1 MLSIVMAA
9 LRSRRSS
16 TVALWLL
23 ACFVI
28 AGAVGAPF
36 DVYGAEARI
45 AAQDVTDAP
54 AVHRMII
61 LSESDTVTG
70 ATGPATIE
78 SSMAR
83 LRGAITVP
91 GAVEVSGLRVSG
103 SLGAPVNTSVA
114 IASRAGVCGHVAVT
128 GRCPNALGDVMVSR
142 SLASALGV
150 GVGDSLTWPADSIPT
165 RAPQL
170 RVVGVYEPVDVT
182 DPYWGK
188 GLFAATAP
196 VGSPTADAMF
206 VSDETVRAYA
216 EQVISERLL
225 IVTPAAIAGSSI
237 AGSSIAGSSTGPV
250 ASSMGAAGSSAAGVD
265 AIIDRLGQLRVAVN
279 SRFQLDEDFQ
289 PLADRIGADMSTVS
303 TNIPVLAAELVV
315 LGWFALF
322 LVLRAAA
329 AGRRGDLGLALLRG
343 SSRLG
348 LWRLFGLQNA
358 IPVLAALPIGAA
370 AGYLAARWLA
380 GPVPASDERL
390 ASAIAIGAA
399 LIVAAG
405 ALVAA
410 SIAEHRARRTP
421 ILELLRRTP
430 PAHRG
435 WRGNAVDAV
444 VVAVAAFGLVQS
456 TIGGTAEAGAS
467 GGAFGIAAATPALLG
482 VALALAVSR
491 LIAPV
496 AGRLIPTALRSGSAT
511 RLLTAAQLARRP
523 GLDRVFALIA
533 IAVVLVATSVLS
545 WRTAADAQANR
556 AVETLGADRVLQVR
570 DASPQRVLTVTRT
583 ADPSGRYAMAAAEY
597 GGNVLAVDSARL
609 GTVLVGGPGWPD
621 GEHLAAALRPALSP
635 PMRLSNGSFALAAT
649 ASVLPARPTLV
660 AVDLVDDSGAAHVVE
675 FGPLSMH
682 RSRYAAVLDGC
693 PNGCA
698 LVDLRLA
705 EPGRSDG
712 SANFPVVGVSIV
724 VSGLT
729 PAPSAGSNSSVG
741 SAATPAALDIATFG
755 DRSAWRTS
763 TDADALGPALAA
775 GSDGLHID
783 LPTGETRLA
792 FARFDPRVF
801 PANVA
806 LPVPVVVAGTLPAP
820 RQAGVADIDAFGDA
834 TAPVHVGATAGVLP
848 QLGTAGTYVDL
859 TAALRIDGGR
869 GVGGVPQIWLRADTP
884 ASVLGQLRSAGLVV
898 VSDTTLASAEA
909 SFQRQAPQAVLRFAL
924 AIALVAMLAAIT
936 ALIVLASIERESR
949 AAELTALRRHGLS
962 TRVVAMS
969 SYAGYLMLAASAAST
984 GLLAVIAAHLFIPQ
998 RMAVFAD
1005 GYGIPPAPHATPVGW
1020 VLAIL
1025 AAGVPLILA
1034 GAYAASRLIRAT
1046 RREPTG
1052 GRT

>member
-23 ACFVI
+23 ACLVI

-61 LSESDTVTG
+61 LSESDTAAG
-70 ATGPATIE
+70 ASGPATID

-91 GAVEVSGLRVSG
+91 GAVEVSGLRVAG

-114 IASRAGVCGHVAVT
+114 IASRAGVCGHVAVS
-128 GRCPNALGDVMVSR
+128 GRCPDAVGDVMVSR

-150 GVGDSLTWPADSIPT
+150 GVGDSLTWPADST
-165 RAPQL
+165 LTTAPRL

-206 VSDETVRAYA
+206 VSDGTVRAYA

-237 AGSSIAGSSTGPV
+237 GPAASMVAAGSST
-250 ASSMGAAGSSAAGVD
+250 AGVG

-279 SRFQLDEDFQ
+279 NRFQLDEDFQ
-289 PLADRIGADMSTVS
+289 PLADRISADMSTVS
-303 TNIPVLAAELVV
+303 TNVPVLAAELVV

-329 AGRRGDLGLALLRG
+329 AGRRGDVGLALLRG

-358 IPVLAALPIGAA
+358 IPVLAALPFGAV
-370 AGYLAARWLA
+370 AGYLAAWWLA
-380 GPVPASDERL
+380 GPVPASDERF
-390 ASAIAIGAA
+390 ASAIAVGAA

-421 ILELLRRTP
+421 VLDLLRRTP
-430 PAHRG
+430 TTRRG

-444 VVAVAAFGLVQS
+444 VVAAAAFGLVQS
-456 TIGGTAEAGAS
+456 TIGGTSEAGAPS
-467 GGAFGIAAATPALLG
+467 NGAFGIAAATPALLG

-496 AGRLIPTALRSGSAT
+496 AGRLIPSALRSGSAT

-523 GLDRVFALIA
+523 GLDRVFVLIA
-533 IAVVLVATSVLS
+533 IAVVLVGTSVLS
-545 WRTAADAQANR
+545 WRTAADAQATR
-556 AVETLGADRVLQVR
+556 AVEALGADRVLQVR

-597 GGNVLAVDSARL
+597 GGKVLAVDSARL
-609 GTVLVGGPGWPD
+609 GTVLAGGPGWPD
-621 GEHLAAALRPALSP
+621 GERLAAALRPALSP
-635 PMRLSNGSFALAAT
+635 STRIGNGSLTLAAT
-649 ASVLPARPTLV
+649 ASALPARPTLV
-660 AVDLVDDSGAAHVVE
+660 AVDVVDDSGAAHVVE
-675 FGPLSMH
+675 FGPLSTH
-682 RSRYAAVLDGC
+682 RSHYAAVLHGC

-712 SANFPVVGVSIV
+712 SANFPVAGVSIV
-724 VSGLT
+724 VNGLT
-729 PAPSAGSNSSVG
+729 SAPSDGSTGSTGSNG
-741 SAATPAALDIATFG
+741 SNGSDATPAALDVAAFS

-763 TDADALGPALAA
+763 TDADALGPALSA

-801 PANVA
+801 PVNVA

-820 RQAGVADIDAFGDA
+820 RQPGVADIDAFGDA
-834 TAPVHVGATAGVLP
+834 TAPVRVGATATVLP

-884 ASVLGQLRSAGLVV
+884 ASVLDKVRSAGLVV
-898 VSDTTLASAEA
+898 VSDTTLAAAEA
-909 SFQRQAPQAVLRFAL
+909 RFQRQAPQAVLRFAL
-924 AIALVAMLAAIT
+924 AIALVGMLTAIT

-949 AAELTALRRHGLS
+949 AAELSAVRRHGLS

-969 SYAGYLMLAASAAST
+969 SYAGYLMLAASAATT
-984 GLLAVIAAHLFIPQ
+984 GLLAVIAAHLFVANRP
-998 RMAVFAD
+998 AVFAD
-1005 GYGIPPAPHATPVGW
+1005 GYGIPPSPHVTPAGW
-1020 VLAIL
+1020 VMAIL

-1034 GAYAASRLIRAT
+1034 GAYVASRLIRAT
-1046 RREPTG
+1046 KSEPTG